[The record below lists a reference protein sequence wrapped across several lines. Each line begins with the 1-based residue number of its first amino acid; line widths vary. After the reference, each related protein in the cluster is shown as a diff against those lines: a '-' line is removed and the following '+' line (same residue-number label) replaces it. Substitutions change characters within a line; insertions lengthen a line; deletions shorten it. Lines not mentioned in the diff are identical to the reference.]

1 MRFTKFL
8 RQLRHRRE
16 TERLIEAKVEGG
28 SDKTLDLFPSGLSS
42 EDKMRIANRAVN
54 YVDRLDAATGMQH
67 LKADDRKALRR
78 LKEGVTVSRVPTEH
92 DADVLAATLHEEM
105 PWMGPATEHI
115 WHALRKSVREDLPG
129 FQFAPLLLLGPPG
142 IGKSHWARGLGK
154 LLEVPTT
161 VVEATGEPASFAL
174 IGSQRGWGNAGPGK
188 VMETILREK
197 CASPIMVVD
206 EVEKAGEVNSEKGL
220 RFSLTDALL
229 PLLERMT
236 AATWQCPYYRV
247 KFDLSWV
254 GWVLTA
260 NSLHGLPEPLLSR
273 CPPLELPPVSKQHL
287 IGFAR
292 RLGKAGELPDEAITA
307 IEEIIW
313 MCRGDMG
320 GPSLRTVKRMIE
332 RAEIATTRPLLH

>member
-1 MRFTKFL
+1 MLKSTIPFANIPFFDDVPTVSKLELRFSKFL
-8 RQLRHRRE
+8 KHLRDRRE
-16 TERLIEAKVEGG
+16 TVRLMEAKAEGR
-28 SDKTLDLFPSGLSS
+28 SDDTLDLFPSCLSS
-42 EDKMRIANRAVN
+42 EDKLRIANRAVN

-67 LKADDRKALRR
+67 LKTDDRKALRR
-78 LKEGVTVSRVPTEH
+78 LKDGVAVSRVPTEH
-92 DADVLAATLHEEM
+92 DADVLAAPLHEEM

-129 FQFAPLLLLGPPG
+129 
-142 IGKSHWARGLGK
+142 
-154 LLEVPTT
+154 
-161 VVEATGEPASFAL
+161 
-174 IGSQRGWGNAGPGK
+174 
-188 VMETILREK
+188 
-197 CASPIMVVD
+197 
-206 EVEKAGEVNSEKGL
+206 
-220 RFSLTDALL
+220 LTDALL

-247 KFDLSWV
+247 KFDLSRV

-273 CPPLELPPVSKQHL
+273 CPPLDLSPVSKQHL

-292 RLGKAGELPDEAITA
+292 RLGRASELPDEAVVA
-307 IEEIIW
+307 IEEIIS

-332 RAEIATTRPLLH
+332 RAEIATTRPILH